1 MTSQRTKERPVN
13 YRQATAAQLALENP
27 IPPVGQ
33 AVREKDTTKWKF
45 GDGVNHYNDLAY
57 AVDVTAPVA
66 VAAVTGATTVDGSL
80 GSVFYLSLTGNVTG
94 FTFSNLVVGKRY
106 EIHFIQDATGSRTLA
121 VNATVVKLAGG
132 ALTLTTTASK
142 RDVLQF
148 RAISS
153 SVVVEIGR
161 TLNI

>member
-1 MTSQRTKERPVN
+1 MTSQRTKTRPVN

-33 AVREKDTTKWKF
+33 LVREKDTGRMKY
-45 GDGVNHYNDLAY
+45 GDGVNHYNDLGT

-66 VAAVTGATTVDGSL
+66 KAAVTGATSIDASEGSI
-80 GSVFYLSLTGNVTG
+80 FYLSLTGNVTG
-94 FTFSNLVVGKRY
+94 FTFTNLVAGRRY
-106 EIHFIQDATGSRTLA
+106 EVHFIQDATGSRTLA
-121 VNATVVKLAGG
+121 VTSAVVKLAGG

-142 RDVLQF
+142 RDVIQF

-161 TLNI
+161 SLNL